1 MTSENTCQLPTTRQ
15 SQDFGSGQT
24 LSGQGTN
31 IQFSPSFELAT
42 SVTITINGAPSNA
55 YSDAHLYFKDAKG
68 NQVLDA
74 GLVAGADKGSSITQT
89 FILPAASEIASVD
102 CFSWW
107 NSVQLQ
113 SLVISYIPT
122 SGTATTPNLASQQL
136 LWGNGVQIATPGCN
150 YVTSASYTVT
160 GVNGTACMHL
170 YFADAAGNRVGDGA
184 LYPNGN
190 QQASGVYN
198 FPTPVQVASIGGY
211 SWWNPATLNSLTLTY
226 LDGQ

>member
-1 MTSENTCQLPTTRQ
+1 MTIENTCPLPIMSQ
-15 SQDFGSGQT
+15 SKDFGSGQT
-24 LSGQGTN
+24 LSGQDTN
-31 IQFSPSFELAT
+31 IQFCPLFELAT

-55 YSDAHLYFKDAKG
+55 YSDAHLYFKD

-74 GLVAGADKGSSITQT
+74 GLVAGADKGSSNTQT
-89 FILPAASEIASVD
+89 FILPTASEIASVD

-107 NSVQLQ
+107 NAVQLQ

-122 SGTATTPNLASQQL
+122 SGRANTPNLASQQL
-136 LWGNGVQIATPGCN
+136 LWNNGTQITTPGCN

-170 YFADAAGNRVGDGA
+170 YFADAAGNQVGDGA
-184 LYPNGN
+184 LYPNSG
-190 QQASGVYN
+190 QQLSGVYN

-211 SWWNPATLNSLTLTY
+211 SWWNPATLNSLMLTY